1 MALWS
6 FPSTLIVG
14 ASMVCNIQELCFKP
28 VIKEELIKIGAH
40 EIRVLDEFDMYG
52 DRFVVHKI
60 QPIYSNN
67 SNSDQ
72 IGVRVF
78 CSSKNCNGHVCK
90 EFKFGDNQRYEIS
103 VYRKTKKR
111 ILISQIN
118 VGDFYTLSFGGD
130 DVLGLEEDDIYVKKS
145 ATRSF
150 SLQTLDL
157 VSHQYQYVYLQE
169 VDFD

>member
-1 MALWS
+1 MQNWS
-6 FPSTLIVG
+6 SPFTLIVG
-14 ASMVCNIQELCFKP
+14 VEMICNIQKLCFKP
-28 VIKEELIKIGAH
+28 VIQEELIKIGAH

-103 VYRKTKKR
+103 VYRKMKKK

-118 VGDFYTLSFGGD
+118 VGEFYTLGFDED
-130 DVLGLEEDDIYVKKS
+130 DVLGLEEGIYIKKS

-157 VSHQYQYVYLQE
+157 VSHQYQYVYRQE
-169 VDFD
+169 VVLD

>member
-1 MALWS
+1 MALWL
-6 FPSTLIVG
+6 FPSILIVG
-14 ASMVCNIQELCFKP
+14 ASMICNIQKLCFKP
-28 VIKEELIKIGAH
+28 VIKDELIKIGAH

-52 DRFVVHKI
+52 DRFLVHKI
-60 QPIYSNN
+60 KPIYSNN
-67 SNSDQ
+67 STSDQ
-72 IGVRVF
+72 IGVRAF
-78 CSSKNCNGHVCK
+78 CTSKNSNGHVCK
-90 EFKFGDNQRYEIS
+90 EFLFGDNQRYEIS
-103 VYRKTKKR
+103 VYRKMKKQ

-130 DVLGLEEDDIYVKKS
+130 GVLGLEEDVYIKKS

-157 VSHQYQYVYLQE
+157 VSHQYQYGYLQE